1 MPFDLQKQ
9 NNLAGNLEYED
20 KYLTFF
26 YLNINQLDAL
36 NFIMSPLSTCARACH
51 L

>member
-26 YLNINQLDAL
+26 ILILT
-36 NFIMSPLSTCARACH
+36 NFMH
-51 L
+51 